1 MKPTYLHAVDAPA
14 EESASEDFFVHKDG
28 LKFAGTHLLID
39 IWGASRIDDIAWV
52 RETLCD
58 AVTAAGAT
66 ILNVDLHHFT
76 PNDGVSG
83 VVVLAESHMS
93 IHTWPERGYAALDV
107 FVCGGC
113 DPYKAIP
120 VLRRAFRP
128 DNIQVTEHKRGLV
141 T

>member
-1 MKPTYLHAVDAPA
+1 MKPAHLLAV
-14 EESASEDFFVHKDG
+14 ETSETEGSEEDFFVHKDG
-28 LKFAGTHLLID
+28 LRFAGTHLLID
-39 IWGASRIDDIAWV
+39 IWGASRIDDLDWV
-52 RETLCD
+52 RTAMCD

-76 PNDGVSG
+76 PNNGISG

-107 FVCGGC
+107 FVCGTC

-128 DNIQVTEHKRGLV
+128 ENVQVTEHKRGLV